1 MLSSDELHLRL
12 PARIP
17 CPGHPP
23 QTLNTWISMPLK
35 QPGPISVHNESYL
48 LDLLRS
54 RQLLTT
60 EQQEQTVVMK
70 HQQRVKLLRQQ
81 QALHKPGTSPFIAQP
96 DLVDI
101 IVSLHFEIMASPG
114 QELTEELIIREVAKD
129 QGLPFKKLDP
139 LELDLKTVTKTIPQ
153 TFAQK
158 HLLLPFAIKNGI
170 LDVAICD
177 PQSIQVLNEI
187 ERANQIKVQ
196 PYLSTKSDIQKIL
209 AEFFG
214 FQSSISAA
222 ETNLKG
228 PAVDLGNL
236 EQYVNIASTTEIASS
251 DQHIKGAVDHLFNYA
266 FEQRASDI
274 HIEPKRATS
283 VIRIR
288 IDGVL
293 HTIYNLPKVVHP
305 AIISRIKSLSRL
317 DIAEKR
323 RPQDGRIK
331 VNRGGEEAEIRVST
345 VPVAFGEKAVLRI
358 LDPHVLFQDLS
369 HIGLSPRD
377 LGIYQEFVS
386 SPYGMVLIT
395 GPTGSGKST
404 TLYSTL
410 KNIAS
415 PEKNIITVEDP
426 VEMVHEEFNQIS
438 VQGSADVT
446 FSSILKNILR
456 QDPDIIMIGE
466 IRDLDTARYA
476 VQAALTGHLV
486 FSTLHTNDAVSSIA
500 RLIDLGAQPF
510 LLASTMLGAMAQ
522 RLVRTICPHCSESFT
537 IDASEVIGLGFPEDR
552 QGPLTLKRGRGCQQC
567 RGTGYLGRCGIF
579 EIFPMSESIK
589 KLTNS
594 NAPTSEIKAMAV
606 REGMTPLLA
615 DAWQKI
621 INGITTYEEALRITG
636 TA

>member
-1 MLSSDELHLRL
+1 M
-12 PARIP
+12 PAKNP
-17 CPGHPP
+17 AP
-23 QTLNTWISMPLK
+23 K
-35 QPGPISVHNESYL
+35 SVLNESYL
-48 LDLLRS
+48 LDLLR
-54 RQLLTT
+54 RHHLLSA
-60 EQQEQTVVMK
+60 EQHDQIAMQK
-70 HQQRVKLLRQQ
+70 NQQRTKLLRQQ
-81 QALHKPGTSPFIAQP
+81 QSTLTPGGQVVQPP
-96 DLVDI
+96 DLIDI
-101 IVSLHFEIMASPG
+101 IVSLHFEVTSLPG
-114 QELTEELIIREVAKD
+114 QELSEELIMRLVAKD

-158 HLLLPFAIKNGI
+158 HLILPFAIVNGV
-170 LDVAICD
+170 LDVAIYD
-177 PQSIQVLNEI
+177 PQNIQVLTEI

-196 PYLSTKSDIQKIL
+196 PYISTKSDIRKIL

-222 ETNLKG
+222 ETNIKG
-228 PAVDLGNL
+228 PSVDLGNL
-236 EQYVNIASTTEIASS
+236 EQYVNISSTIEIASS

-274 HIEPKRATS
+274 HIEPKRDKS

-288 IDGVL
+288 IDGML
-293 HTIYNLPKVVHP
+293 HTIYNLPKAVHP

-331 VNRGGEEAEIRVST
+331 VNHGGSEAEIRVST

-358 LDPHVLFQDLS
+358 LDPNILFQDLS
-369 HIGLSPRD
+369 HIGLSTHD
-377 LGIYQEFVS
+377 LDLYQGFITA
-386 SPYGMVLIT
+386 PHGLILVT

-410 KNIAS
+410 KNIAT

-438 VQGSADVT
+438 VQSAADVS
-446 FSSILKNILR
+446 FSTILRNILR

-466 IRDLDTARYA
+466 IRDLETANHA
-476 VQAALTGHLV
+476 IQAALTGHLV

-500 RLIDLGAQPF
+500 RLIDLGVQPF
-510 LLASTMLGAMAQ
+510 LIASTLLGSVAQ
-522 RLVRTICPHCSESFT
+522 RLVRTICPHCAEEFT
-537 IDASEVIGLGFPEDR
+537 VDSQEIKALGLPVTNNGI
-552 QGPLTLKRGRGCQQC
+552 LTLQRGKGCQQC

-579 EIFPMSESIK
+579 EILPMSEALR
-589 KLTNS
+589 KLTS
-594 NAPTSEIKAMAV
+594 DNAPESTLRDKAIQ
-606 REGMTPLLA
+606 EGMTPLLT
-615 DAWQKI
+615 DAWHKI
-621 INGITTYEEALRITG
+621 LRGLTTYEEAIRISG